1 MKILCFSYLCVKF
14 QPSQC
19 IFTLD
24 FDLFPSS
31 FNFERGV
38 KMPDLRFERFQK
50 LVLELRG
57 LILGLIQ
64 GRRPVC
70 RLGRADVG
78 LIGLV

>member
-1 MKILCFSYLCVKF
+1 M
-14 QPSQC
+14 P
-19 IFTLD
+19 
-24 FDLFPSS
+24 DLRS
-31 FNFERGV
+31 
-38 KMPDLRFERFQK
+38 KMPDLRSERFQK

>member
-1 MKILCFSYLCVKF
+1 ML
-14 QPSQC
+14 
-19 IFTLD
+19 
-24 FDLFPSS
+24 
-31 FNFERGV
+31 
-38 KMPDLRFERFQK
+38 DLRSECFQK

-78 LIGLV
+78 LIGLVRGLKDLILGLKGQIWI

>member
-1 MKILCFSYLCVKF
+1 M
-14 QPSQC
+14 P
-19 IFTLD
+19 
-24 FDLFPSS
+24 DLRS
-31 FNFERGV
+31 
-38 KMPDLRFERFQK
+38 KMPDLRSERFQK

-64 GRRPVC
+64 GQRPVC